1 VTVDGLEL
9 GATTR
14 RRILQRGVAA
24 LAATTA
30 PPLIAAT
37 SAIARTETDADAL
50 RAALAIE
57 QVVVFSYQHVLRAV
71 SLAAGTA
78 QLVSRFA
85 GHEMAHAAT
94 LTAALRRLGGTPP
107 AAPADVKAA
116 DRMFD
121 ARDFSQRLGDVHT
134 EKDAVDF
141 LFGLEGLAEG
151 AYFVAIS
158 KLHDAQL
165 LRTAA
170 QIMGN
175 EGQHAALL
183 GLLKHPGDAVKAVP
197 NALVE
202 GQH

>member
-1 VTVDGLEL
+1 LTVD
-9 GATTR
+9 
-14 RRILQRGVAA
+14 A
-24 LAATTA
+24 LASRA
-30 PPLIAAT
+30 
-37 SAIARTETDADAL
+37 ETDADAL
-50 RAALAIE
+50 HAALAIE
-57 QVVVFSYQHVLRAV
+57 QVVVFSYQHVLRTV
-71 SLAAGTA
+71 SLSAGTA

-85 GHEMAHAAT
+85 GHERLHAAT
-94 LTAALRRLGGTPP
+94 LTAALRKLGGTPP

-116 DRMFD
+116 DEVFA
-121 ARDFSQRLGDVHT
+121 ARDFPQPLGDVHN
-134 EKDAVDF
+134 EKKAVDF

-158 KLHDAQL
+158 KLRDAQL

-183 GLLKHPGDAVKAVP
+183 GLLKHPGDAGKAVP

>member
-1 VTVDGLEL
+1 VDGLDPH
-9 GATTR
+9 ATTR
-14 RRILQRGVAA
+14 RRILQRGAAAVA
-24 LAATTA
+24 LSTA
-30 PPLIAAT
+30 PPLVAAT
-37 SAIARTETDADAL
+37 GAIARPETDATAL

-57 QVVVFSYQHVLRAV
+57 QVVVFSYQHVLRTV
-71 SLAAGTA
+71 SLAAGTT

-85 GHEMAHAAT
+85 AQERSHAAM
-94 LTAALRRLGGTPP
+94 LTAALQKLGGTPP
-107 AAPADVKAA
+107 AAPVDVKAA
-116 DRMFD
+116 DRVFA

-134 EKDAVDF
+134 EKEAVDF

-158 KLHDAQL
+158 KLQDPRL
-165 LRTAA
+165 LRMAA

-183 GLLKHPGDAVKAVP
+183 GLLKHPGDATKAVP

>member
-121 ARDFSQRLGDVHT
+121 A
-134 EKDAVDF
+134 VDF

>member
-1 VTVDGLEL
+1 VTVDGLDPHP
-9 GATTR
+9 TTR
-14 RRILQRGVAA
+14 RRILRRGAAA
-24 LAATTA
+24 LAVSTA

-37 SAIARTETDADAL
+37 SAIARAETDADAL
-50 RAALAIE
+50 RATLAIE
-57 QVVVFSYQHVLRAV
+57 QVVVFSYQHVLRTV

-78 QLVSRFA
+78 RLVSRFA
-85 GHEMAHAAT
+85 AHERAHAAT
-94 LTAALRRLGGTPP
+94 VTAALRMLGGTSP

-116 DRMFD
+116 DRVFE
-121 ARDFSQRLGDVHT
+121 AREFPQRLGDVRS
-134 EKDAVDF
+134 EKGAVDF

-158 KLHDAQL
+158 KLHDARL
-165 LRTAA
+165 LRMAA
-170 QIMGN
+170 EIMGN

-183 GLLKHPGDAVKAVP
+183 GLLKHPGDATKAVP